1 MPAKAPCHKLRSPTG
16 AAVASPH
23 GPGHAL
29 GIFEFIV
36 GLYAIIAGLG
46 ISLLVQSVGQL
57 IEARQRVQL
66 YWVHTV
72 WIALIFVA
80 HVSSWFAFWRFA
92 GQATWS
98 ARETILVLLTP
109 ILLYLVSHLA
119 VPDVDDDRVHDLRL
133 YYYQQHRWMQ
143 GLMVAALAV
152 TQLTHFAVLGATPL
166 DAPDYVRMIV
176 VGLLLPGVVSSAPRL
191 HATQALLLLALL
203 TTVMFFVAKPIG

>member
-1 MPAKAPCHKLRSPTG
+1 
-16 AAVASPH
+16 
-23 GPGHAL
+23 L

-46 ISLLVQSVGQL
+46 LSLLVQSVGQL
-57 IEARQRVQL
+57 IEARQRVRL

-98 ARETILVLLTP
+98 ARGTILVLLTP

-119 VPDVDDDRVHDLRL
+119 VPDLEDSRAHDLRV

-143 GLMVAALAV
+143 GLMIAALAV
-152 TQLTHFAVLGATPL
+152 TALAHFAVLGGTPL
-166 DAPDYVRMIV
+166 DAPDYVRTIV
-176 VGLLLPGVVSSAPRL
+176 VVLLLPGVVSSEPRL
-191 HATQALLLLALL
+191 HAAQAILLLALL
-203 TTVMFFVAKPIG
+203 IGVMFFVAKPIG

>member
-1 MPAKAPCHKLRSPTG
+1 M
-16 AAVASPH
+16 
-23 GPGHAL
+23 

-92 GQATWS
+92 GQ
-98 ARETILVLLTP
+98 
-109 ILLYLVSHLA
+109 
-119 VPDVDDDRVHDLRL
+119 
-133 YYYQQHRWMQ
+133 
-143 GLMVAALAV
+143 
-152 TQLTHFAVLGATPL
+152 
-166 DAPDYVRMIV
+166 
-176 VGLLLPGVVSSAPRL
+176 GV
-191 HATQALLLLALL
+191 
-203 TTVMFFVAKPIG
+203 

>member
-1 MPAKAPCHKLRSPTG
+1 
-16 AAVASPH
+16 
-23 GPGHAL
+23 L

-57 IEARQRVQL
+57 IEARQRVRL

-92 GQATWS
+92 GQATWT

-119 VPDVDDDRVHDLRL
+119 VPDLEDDRVHDLRV

-143 GLMVAALAV
+143 GLLVAALVV
-152 TQLTHFAVLGATPL
+152 TQLAHFAVLGATPL
-166 DAPDYVRMIV
+166 AAPDYVRTIV
-176 VGLLLPGVVSSAPRL
+176 VVLLLPGIASSQTRL
-191 HATQALLLLALL
+191 HAAQAILLLALM
-203 TTVMFFVAKPIG
+203 TAVMFFVAKPIG

>member
-1 MPAKAPCHKLRSPTG
+1 M
-16 AAVASPH
+16 
-23 GPGHAL
+23 

-57 IEARQRVQL
+57 IEARQRVRL

-92 GQATWS
+92 GQATWT

-143 GLMVAALAV
+143 GLMIAALAV
-152 TQLTHFAVLGATPL
+152 TQLAHFAVLGATPL
-166 DAPDYVRMIV
+166 AAPDYVRMV
-176 VGLLLPGVVSSAPRL
+176 VVALLVPGIATSEPRL

-203 TTVMFFVAKPIG
+203 VTVMFFVAKPIG